1 MPVTKEWLRQIAN
14 PQSFSKGESYYKR
27 VDDLVKQGKT
37 YSAIVFGSEEYTV
50 RIIDKDKNVP
60 LASCNCPYDL
70 DGACKHI
77 VAVGLNIIDG
87 NYEEDDDNDY
97 VEGITN
103 EVVVLPTT
111 TFYDDFFMTKD
122 KSLRKAFLRQLFA
135 NDDKLRRQFF
145 AFSQPKTEFKPQMV
159 EDGLIEK
166 TTKRL
171 AKKLDKLSE
180 LDVDDFYSRGRG
192 RYNDYYDDDGSDVQE
207 WADEKITEVFT
218 SFETEIKQNIQ
229 NGTIISTTQMLIGLY
244 EGCLGVEF
252 HGDIGDYMGD
262 DFKSVALEKLSELID
277 RQSEVLK
284 TTIFHENDIKTSIL
298 LLLNRWIKRKDSIES
313 IGFFENYFIELSHQ
327 SAVAKWLIKESQ
339 ERKLTLK
346 LIYLTLANAN
356 TVKDNELWFK
366 SAESVAYEDT
376 TVMQMLLDK
385 YLALG
390 RLTEFHK
397 VGKAALSK
405 FEHNHFVSYL
415 KIRVL
420 EKYDSDL
427 YIDVHL
433 KNAIQTGALDD
444 FLAVHPLLSKRKE
457 VDFIEKCKK
466 DKPNLYVD
474 ILNKDGNFEKILH
487 FLEDKKTS
495 QNTYISFSY
504 GFDMPKALGYII
516 EKYPDEV
523 FNIVQFQTEE
533 ALGCMKMDR
542 SGYARAIAYLRPLI
556 NLPQG
561 NQQNAK
567 NYMLTLRSRYMGRP
581 AFLDELSK
589 IGLNFK

>member
-1 MPVTKEWLRQIAN
+1 
-14 PQSFSKGESYYKR
+14 
-27 VDDLVKQGKT
+27 
-37 YSAIVFGSEEYTV
+37 
-50 RIIDKDKNVP
+50 
-60 LASCNCPYDL
+60 
-70 DGACKHI
+70 
-77 VAVGLNIIDG
+77 
-87 NYEEDDDNDY
+87 
-97 VEGITN
+97 
-103 EVVVLPTT
+103 
-111 TFYDDFFMTKD
+111 
-122 KSLRKAFLRQLFA
+122 
-135 NDDKLRRQFF
+135 
-145 AFSQPKTEFKPQMV
+145 
-159 EDGLIEK
+159 
-166 TTKRL
+166 
-171 AKKLDKLSE
+171 
-180 LDVDDFYSRGRG
+180 
-192 RYNDYYDDDGSDVQE
+192 
-207 WADEKITEVFT
+207 
-218 SFETEIKQNIQ
+218 
-229 NGTIISTTQMLIGLY
+229 MLIGLY